1 MNKQTI
7 LIAAFIVIIVFDA
20 SAQTFTDTDLKTNI
34 SAIPTPLENI
44 AKLEPKLF
52 DYSNEKRGIFR
63 LPAGKQYGFM
73 AENVQSVFQN
83 LVKSESREYT
93 TGKNSS
99 RHAQMKSID
108 TEGLIPVL
116 VASVQELKSEIEELR
131 AEIEKLKKG
140 R

>member
-1 MNKQTI
+1 MNKQNI
-7 LIAAFIVIIVFDA
+7 LIVAVIVCISFDA
-20 SAQTFTDTDLKTNI
+20 SAQTFTDTELKTNI
-34 SAIPTPLENI
+34 SAIPSPLENI
-44 AKLEPKLF
+44 AKLEPRLF
-52 DYSNEKRGIFR
+52 DYSNEKRGLFH

-73 AENVQSVFQN
+73 AENMQSVFPA

-99 RHAQMKSID
+99 RHAQIKSID

-116 VASVQELKSEIEELR
+116 VASVQELKSEIEVLR

>member
-1 MNKQTI
+1 MNKQNI
-7 LIAAFIVIIVFDA
+7 LIVALIVCISFDA
-20 SAQTFTDTDLKTNI
+20 SAQTFTDAELKTNI
-34 SAIPTPLENI
+34 SAIPSPLENI

-52 DYSNEKRGIFR
+52 DYSNEKRGMFQ

-73 AENVQSVFQN
+73 AENMQSVFPA

-116 VASVQELKSEIEELR
+116 VASVQELKSEIEQLKV
-131 AEIEKLKKG
+131 EIEKLKKG
-140 R
+140 K

>member
-1 MNKQTI
+1 MNKQNI
-7 LIAAFIVIIVFDA
+7 LIVAFIVCISFEA
-20 SAQTFTDTDLKTNI
+20 SSQTFTDSELKTNI

-52 DYSNEKRGIFR
+52 DYSNEKRGLFR

-73 AENVQSVFQN
+73 AENMQAVFPT

-99 RHAQMKSID
+99 RHAQIKNID
-108 TEGLIPVL
+108 IEGLIPVL
-116 VASVQELKSEIEELR
+116 VASVQELKSEIDELR

>member
-1 MNKQTI
+1 MNKQYI
-7 LIAAFIVIIVFDA
+7 LIATFIVCTAFNA
-20 SAQTFTDTDLKTNI
+20 SAQNITDTELKTNV
-34 SAIPTPLENI
+34 SAIPQPLESI

-52 DYSNEKRGIFR
+52 DYSNEKRSLLR

-73 AENVQSVFQN
+73 AESMQAVFPT

-99 RHAQMKSID
+99 RHAQIKNID
-108 TEGLIPVL
+108 IEGLIPVL
-116 VASVQELKSEIEELR
+116 VASVQELKSEIDELK

-140 R
+140 K